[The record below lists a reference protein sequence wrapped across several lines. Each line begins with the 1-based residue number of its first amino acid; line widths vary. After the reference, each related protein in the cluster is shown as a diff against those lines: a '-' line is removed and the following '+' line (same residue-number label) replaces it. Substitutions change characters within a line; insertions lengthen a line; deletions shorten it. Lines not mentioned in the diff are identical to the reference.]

1 MKRFLRLMLALWQ
14 QRFKLYF
21 FAAVIGALTGVLIF
35 YPIYDFLF
43 FYESEGTGKDIQVQ
57 INTALNYVFSQLKA
71 SLLGETP
78 TKTLLLGQIGAF
90 FGLVIAFIYEMLH
103 RRLQRI
109 NRLSSELSVD
119 LQSLIQQGEGPL
131 LEFKSSFRWD
141 LEQDHVNR
149 ALETVV
155 LKTLAGYLNSSLGG
169 TLLIGVADNGDI
181 IGLEKDYQS
190 LKRQDQDGYEQAI
203 VSATSTQLGADLC
216 QFVKTLF
223 HVVNGKH
230 VCRLIVLASPRPVF
244 LNQGK
249 TPKFYLRTGGGTR
262 DLNIKEAVEFIAHR
276 WNR

>member
-1 MKRFLRLMLALWQ
+1 MKRFLLLILALWQ

-21 FAAVIGALTGVLIF
+21 FAAIIGALTGILIF
-35 YPIYDFLF
+35 YPINDFI
-43 FYESEGTGKDIQVQ
+43 FYFEIEGNDLQRNA
-57 INTALNYVFSQLKA
+57 NTALQYAYKQLMS
-71 SLLGETP
+71 SLAGNTP
-78 TKTLLLGQIGAF
+78 KKTLFLAQVGAF
-90 FGLVIAFIYEMLH
+90 FGLIIAFIYEMLH

-109 NRLSSELSVD
+109 NRLSSELSVN
-119 LQSLIQQGEGPL
+119 LHSLIQQGEGPL

-141 LEQDHVNR
+141 LEQERVNR
-149 ALETVV
+149 ALETVI

-169 TLLIGVADNGDI
+169 TLLIGVADNGEI
-181 IGLEKDYQS
+181 IGLAKDYQS
-190 LKRQDQDGYEQAI
+190 LKRQDQDGYEQALVGAI
-203 VSATSTQLGADLC
+203 SAHLGADLC

-223 HVVNGKH
+223 HVIDGNH

-262 DLNIKEAVEFIAHR
+262 DLNIQEAVEFIAHR